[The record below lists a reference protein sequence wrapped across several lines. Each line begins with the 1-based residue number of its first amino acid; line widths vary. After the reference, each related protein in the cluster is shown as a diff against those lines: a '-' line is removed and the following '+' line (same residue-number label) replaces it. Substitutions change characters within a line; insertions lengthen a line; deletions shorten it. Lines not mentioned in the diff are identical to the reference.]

1 MIKYKLSLIISLILL
16 NFVLVVNSKNWINR
30 NSSDNLKFWTPD
42 SILSTDDFRMT
53 PSIFGGKASASISTG
68 IYFEKTESDVYKVR
82 SFIDKNDSFYLKKR
96 HKERLL
102 KHEKYHANITYL
114 ISCLINIDLE
124 NKNVTRQHDFQ
135 KIMDGYEIVY
145 DSIHDLYDFE
155 TVHGIDS
162 IKQMR
167 WENKIDSLILANTN

>member
-1 MIKYKLSLIISLILL
+1 MGL
-16 NFVLVVNSKNWINR
+16 
-30 NSSDNLKFWTPD
+30 
-42 SILSTDDFRMT
+42 
-53 PSIFGGKASASISTG
+53 
-68 IYFEKTESDVYKVR
+68 YKVR
-82 SFIDKNDSFYLKKR
+82 SFIDKNDSFYLRKNHTK
-96 HKERLL
+96 RLL

-135 KIMDGYEIVY
+135 KIMDGYKIFY

-162 IKQMR
+162 INQMR
-167 WENKIDSLILANTN
+167 WENKTDSLILSNIN